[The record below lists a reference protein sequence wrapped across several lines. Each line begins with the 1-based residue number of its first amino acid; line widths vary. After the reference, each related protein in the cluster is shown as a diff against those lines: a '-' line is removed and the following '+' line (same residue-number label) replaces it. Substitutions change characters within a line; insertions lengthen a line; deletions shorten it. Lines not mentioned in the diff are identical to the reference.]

1 MSALQRTKLP
11 FWTLRELEG
20 AHAGAPVQIKFFG
33 FFMKYNPDIHHR
45 RSIRLKNYDYSQ
57 AGLYFVTICV
67 NNRLSL
73 FGQIVNG
80 EMLLNDAGKMI
91 EKWWFEM
98 ACKFGQLAL
107 HEFVVMPN
115 HFHGIIEIV
124 GADLRVCPAMNET
137 PIVEVEVVRMEGAH
151 AGAPLHEIVQWFK
164 TMTTNEYIRNVRQN
178 HWQPFENKLWQRN
191 YHEHIIRNETAYVK
205 IAEYVQTNPQKWH
218 DDCYF

>member
-1 MSALQRTKLP
+1 
-11 FWTLRELEG
+11 
-20 AHAGAPVQIKFFG
+20 
-33 FFMKYNPDIHHR
+33 MKYNPDIHHR

-73 FGQIVNG
+73 FGQVVNG

-98 ACKFGQLAL
+98 ACKFGRLAL

-124 GADLRVCPAMNET
+124 GANPCGRPQSTQFSNIDET
-137 PIVEVEVVRMEGAH
+137 KTIHYENDVYAGRPQGFAPTIGQIVGA
-151 AGAPLHEIVQWFK
+151 FK
-164 TMTTNEYIRNVRQN
+164 SLTTHEYINNVREN

-191 YHEHIIRNETAYVK
+191 YHEHIIRNETAYLK
-205 IAEYVQTNPQKWH
+205 ISEYVQTNPQKWL